1 MNAAS
6 TTPIAMAAIALS
18 TTEATMAAVPL
29 RKSQGTSGMN
39 APRAKVKKEDKRRL
53 HGRAQMLGADAQ
65 LLPGVGLESQLRIRH
80 DLVHHVPR
88 HFGIDAPLLVHAPQ
102 LEGLALGALAQR
114 DALDFEL
121 ALHELAL
128 CRHGEILPDS
138 HGERTGHQT
147 GHADQPYD
155 LAPRA
160 GSGHAQ
166 HERDVGDQPV
176 AQSEHRR
183 PGAPTADIAVAVGWG
198 DRVARLGIDLAP
210 RPA

>member
-1 MNAAS
+1 
-6 TTPIAMAAIALS
+6 
-18 TTEATMAAVPL
+18 MAAVPL
-29 RKSQGTSGMN
+29 RKSHGHERN
-39 APRAKVKKEDKRRL
+39 ERAEGEGEEGGQRRL
-53 HGRAQMLGADAQ
+53 HGRAQMVGADAQ
-65 LLPGVGLESQLRIRH
+65 LLPGVGLEGQLRIRH

-128 CRHGEILPDS
+128 CRHGEVLPRS

-176 AQSEHRR
+176 AQSEHGR
-183 PGAPTADIAVAVGWG
+183 PGAPTADIAVAVGRG
-198 DRVARLGIDLAP
+198 DRVARWGAI
-210 RPA
+210 